1 MTTDWR
7 LTVKLRSRRALTD
20 YMEFHGLKTAY
31 ALAKQADILPGTA
44 GHLVSGR
51 RNTCSARTARN
62 IEEALKCPPGFLFTP
77 ELSKVADS
85 SPHTPT
91 RSRKGFAA

>member
-20 YMEFHGLKTAY
+20 YMEFHGLRTAY
-31 ALAKQADILPGTA
+31 ALAKRADILPGTA

-62 IEEALKCPPGFLFTP
+62 IEEALKCSPGFFAP
-77 ELSKVADS
+77 ELSKIIDS
-85 SPHTPT
+85 SARAA
-91 RSRKGFAA
+91 RSRKGVAA